1 MTTTWQ
7 VPSKHHRCRYRRKS
21 SSPRWATSHRFLYTC
36 GKKNGQRPRWKS
48 ADGSSSHKFQGQDT
62 WNSARRKLW
71 KHHSLHVP
79 VAPSLCGETWN
90 CVNSSVSWEKPVAK
104 TPSFPTHQVSQ
115 KRPTTPRN
123 IKRLHFISHLPPQT
137 PRKVPL
143 ASRASDPWPPQRCNA
158 TLNIC
163 QVPPL
168 VSGNLGGGSHGCF
181 LMSLGSWLWNEQRI
195 KYLQRSLRE
204 KL

>member
-1 MTTTWQ
+1 MPTDDL
-7 VPSKHHRCRYRRKS
+7 C
-21 SSPRWATSHRFLYTC
+21 YTL
-36 GKKNGQRPRWKS
+36 
-48 ADGSSSHKFQGQDT
+48 ADGRSHKFQGQNA

-79 VAPSLCGETWN
+79 VALSLSGEKWN
-90 CVNSSVSWEKPVAK
+90 CVNSSVSWEKTGGKNTILSNP
-104 TPSFPTHQVSQ
+104 PSVPRRH
-115 KRPTTPRN
+115 TTPRN
-123 IKRLHFISHLPPQT
+123 IKRLHFISHRPPQT

-168 VSGNLGGGSHGCF
+168 VSGDLGGGSHGSF

-195 KYLQRSLRE
+195 KHLERSFER
-204 KL
+204 KAIG